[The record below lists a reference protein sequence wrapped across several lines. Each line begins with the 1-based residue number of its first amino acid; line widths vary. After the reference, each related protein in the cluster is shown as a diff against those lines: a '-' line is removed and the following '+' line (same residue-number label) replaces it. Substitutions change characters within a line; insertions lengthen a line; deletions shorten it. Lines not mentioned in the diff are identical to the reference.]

1 LAEDNILELSIGIV
15 GALFG
20 SGASLV
26 GTVMYDNKRT
36 RDRESEIRRVSQ
48 ISLLNECRMNRE
60 LMVSNQSIDSI
71 FLYDSV
77 FHSLVSS
84 GNLALFESKYQTD
97 LQELY
102 SLIKRNNDIVSSYT
116 TLISLSQHPSVID
129 QNLKKVLRRYKK
141 KSKTGLQELNP
152 QNVMENT
159 LKS

>member
-1 LAEDNILELSIGIV
+1 MAEDNILELSIGIV

-60 LMVSNQSIDSI
+60 LMVFNQPIDSI

-129 QNLKKVLRRYKK
+129 QNLKKSLEEIQKEIKNRITRIES
-141 KSKTGLQELNP
+141 SKCNGEH
-152 QNVMENT
+152 
-159 LKS
+159 S